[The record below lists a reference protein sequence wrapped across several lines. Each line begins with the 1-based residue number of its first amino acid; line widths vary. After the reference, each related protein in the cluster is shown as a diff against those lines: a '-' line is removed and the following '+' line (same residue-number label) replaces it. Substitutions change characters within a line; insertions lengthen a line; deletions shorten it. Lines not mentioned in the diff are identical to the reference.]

1 MGHSYLFG
9 DTAVKVA
16 ASIEAAISDGR
27 LCGGQRVPSVRE
39 ASALL
44 GINRNTVAAA
54 YGRLRDAGVLIAGG
68 GRTGMRIAPTEPFEG
83 RTPRLPAGVRDLA
96 SGNVDA
102 RFLPDLRGV
111 LDQIDLTPTGYDQ
124 EGDEPALVA
133 LARER
138 LSADGV
144 DLAHLC
150 FLSGALD
157 AIERGLR
164 AQLRSGSTVL
174 VEDPGFPPLLDLLRS
189 LGLKLR
195 PLAMDDQGPDPA
207 ALRAGLGAGA
217 AAVVLTPRAQNP
229 FGCDISAGRAAA
241 IQAVLTRF
249 PDAMLVLDDHW
260 GPLAEGALELRPEAS
275 SRWLFVR
282 SVSKFLGPD
291 YRLAIAA
298 GDPVTIG
305 RIRRQQS
312 LGPRWV
318 SRLLQRCVHALWSS
332 PQSETLLNQAR
343 SAYRARRDALRTALA
358 AQGIAAH
365 GRSGIH
371 LWIPVRREA
380 HTVQAMMARGLALQ
394 AGEPF
399 RLASGPAM
407 RISIA
412 NMAEDEAGPIAGAL
426 AQSMSGAGGFFG

>member
-1 MGHSYLFG
+1 
-9 DTAVKVA
+9 
-16 ASIEAAISDGR
+16 
-27 LCGGQRVPSVRE
+27 
-39 ASALL
+39 
-44 GINRNTVAAA
+44 
-54 YGRLRDAGVLIAGG
+54 
-68 GRTGMRIAPTEPFEG
+68 
-83 RTPRLPAGVRDLA
+83 
-96 SGNVDA
+96 VDA

-111 LDQIDLTPTGYDQ
+111 LDQIDLPPTGYDQ

-229 FGCDISAGRAAA
+229 FGCDISAGPAAA

-399 RLASGPAM
+399 RLASGPAV